1 MEVLVPW
8 KQVREPMKRT
18 NGNLEKTNLFLFL
31 PCIFFSIISVRKIF
45 VLLDLT
51 WKTSNVSFN

>member
-1 MEVLVPW
+1 MYDIRLRNGIW
-8 KQVREPMKRT
+8 KRKREPMKGT

-31 PCIFFSIISVRKIF
+31 PCIPSTVISVRKIF

-51 WKTSNVSFN
+51 